1 MSGKKVE
8 NEMGRIVVSFQQEEM
23 LSKEFQHN
31 IENLAMK
38 LPTEREA

>member
-1 MSGKKVE
+1 METNLKMKRQNCCE
-8 NEMGRIVVSFQQEEM
+8 LEQEEM

-38 LPTEREA
+38 LPIKKEA